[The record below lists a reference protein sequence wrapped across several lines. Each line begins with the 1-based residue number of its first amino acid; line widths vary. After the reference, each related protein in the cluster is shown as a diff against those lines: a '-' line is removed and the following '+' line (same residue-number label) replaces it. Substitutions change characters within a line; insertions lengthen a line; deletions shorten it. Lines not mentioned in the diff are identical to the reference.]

1 MAKYKSDIF
10 HTQPT
15 TSARTSATTAP
26 STTPALTYASVAA
39 SAAAPQVVGFP
50 SLTNPVASSSASPA
64 RITSRRATIAT
75 TEPAA
80 SPGASTTPQGSATRH
95 LPLLPVPLPSSQPP
109 VSKKPQKRVLTDSA
123 PATSH
128 KKSTPPPPPPAVT
141 MDTTPPP
148 ATPTL
153 APTLHTFVLSTPDPK
168 FLDARTL
175 TKEIPTVSRKRVA
188 GRRGPGARRCQTDA
202 FLESHFATHNGS
214 VVTSPVGGAGGD
226 SGCSTPGIK
235 VSCPTGPSTLSQA
248 ITLFVKQ
255 NVKN

>member
-1 MAKYKSDIF
+1 MEPSEAATNTELAKATKDTASLA
-10 HTQPT
+10 QWSRQ
-15 TSARTSATTAP
+15 TSTPTTAP
-26 STTPALTYASVAA
+26 TTTPALTYASVAA
-39 SAAAPQVVGFP
+39 SAAAPQVVGLP
-50 SLTNPVASSSASPA
+50 SLTDPVASSSASPA
-64 RITSRRATIAT
+64 RLTSRRATIAT

-80 SPGASTTPQGSATRH
+80 STGASTTPQGSATRN

-175 TKEIPTVSRKRVA
+175 TKEIRKFVQLRLRLRGWA
-188 GRRGPGARRCQTDA
+188 G
-202 FLESHFATHNGS
+202 HI
-214 VVTSPVGGAGGD
+214 SPPIDGR
-226 SGCSTPGIK
+226 GCSQSRPALIAQYLPAEFAA
-235 VSCPTGPSTLSQA
+235 VA
-248 ITLFVKQ
+248 ISSHCCT
-255 NVKN
+255 NVWLAG